1 MKLLLV
7 HNRYLQ
13 PGGEDE
19 VFRAESALLGRRGHS
34 VVEYVED
41 NRSIRRLGKCDV
53 AIRTIWSSPAKRD
66 LRLLL
71 QRHRSDVAHFHNTF
85 PLISPA
91 AYYDCR
97 QSVTP
102 VVQTL
107 HNYRLLCAG
116 ATLFRSGQ
124 VCEQCLR
131 RGIAWPG
138 VLHRCY
144 HRSGSQSAVV
154 TAMLELHRL
163 LRTWKRQVDL
173 FIALSEFS
181 RGRFIQG
188 GLPGEKIVVK
198 PNFVEPDPG
207 AGAGGGGYALFAGR
221 LSPEKGI
228 ATLLRAWRKLTHIPL
243 LIAGDGPLLEQT
255 HEFATSLAARGT
267 VRALGHCD
275 RAALFALMKEAR
287 FLVFPSQWYE
297 SFPMAIAEAFACGLP
312 VVGSRLG
319 ATAELVEHERTGLLV
334 HPGDAEDLAEKAS
347 WLWSHQAV
355 SQRMGRE
362 ARIEYELKYC
372 AQRNYARLLE
382 IYESVLGREGRGH
395 CA

>member
-19 VFRAESALLGRRGHS
+19 VFGAESALLGRRGHS

-41 NRSIRRLGKCDV
+41 NRRIRLLGKWNV
-53 AIRTIWSSPAKRD
+53 AARTLWSRPAERH

-71 QRHRSDVAHFHNTF
+71 QRHRPDVAHFHNTF

-91 AYYDCR
+91 AYYACK
-97 QSVTP
+97 QSGTP

-116 ATLFRSGQ
+116 ATLFRGGR

-131 RGIAWPG
+131 RDVAWPG
-138 VLHRCY
+138 ILHRCY
-144 HRSGSQSAVV
+144 HRSGAQSALV
-154 TAMLELHRL
+154 TAMLVLHRL
-163 LRTWKRQVDL
+163 LGTWERQVDL

-181 RGRFIQG
+181 RGRFIEA
-188 GLPGEKIVVK
+188 GLPRERIIVK

-207 AGAGGGGYALFAGR
+207 AGAGGGRYALFAGR
-221 LSPEKGI
+221 LCLGKGI
-228 ATLLRAWRKLTHIPL
+228 TTLLGAWRKLVHIPL

-255 HEFATSLAARGT
+255 RDFATSAAARGK
-267 VRALGHCD
+267 VRVLGRCD
-275 RAALFALMKEAR
+275 RAVLFSLMKEAR

-312 VVGSRLG
+312 VIASRLG
-319 ATAELVEHERTGLLV
+319 AAAEIVEHERTGLLV
-334 HPGDAEDLAEKAS
+334 RPGDVEDLAEKAS
-347 WLWSHQAV
+347 WLWSHQAM

-362 ARIEYELKYC
+362 ARAEFEAKYC
-372 AQRNYARLLE
+372 AHRNYPRLLD
-382 IYESVLGREGRGH
+382 IYQTALGAGRRRH
-395 CA
+395 FA